1 MHKYVFTR
9 VLIKIKVF
17 HSCRNFV
24 VHFALVFFTLVFYSC
39 VLVLLMLHRCCNSVA
54 RVALALLMSATGV
67 VKYIRFYLNVNEGN
81 YIAETTWIP
90 IKNINEWADILK
102 SKIATCNIRVIVH
115 YMIKVRRTSATEL
128 ATNN

>member
-1 MHKYVFTR
+1 MFSVVSLSKSKFFTR
-9 VLIKIKVF
+9 VAILLFIS
-17 HSCRNFV
+17 HSCFS
-24 VHFALVFFTLVFYSC
+24 HWCFTRV
-39 VLVLLMLHRCCNSVA
+39 VLVLLMLHWCCNSVA

-102 SKIATCNIRVIVH
+102 SKIATCNIRAIVY
-115 YMIKVRRTSATEL
+115 YMIKVQRTSATEL
-128 ATNN
+128 ATSN